1 MAHQT
6 ANLQHRELLLCL
18 LTHKIGDPFSLLY
31 FSVVCCIFSL
41 QVVSIYMTFLVT
53 IKGNRRNCLKRHMK
67 SKNKNQALCF
77 IFCNNLFFS
86 DISKR
91 KGVCRQLGCCQR
103 SEVCQF
109 GFFFFSISDDVY
121 RLREKCQ
128 ALPQFPRAWRAVC
141 LESGAEFRFS
151 QISLMP
157 HAGYSIFDTQQKHLQ
172 NN

>member
-103 SEVCQF
+103 SEVCMF
-109 GFFFFSISDDVY
+109 VFFFF
-121 RLREKCQ
+121 
-128 ALPQFPRAWRAVC
+128 FP
-141 LESGAEFRFS
+141 F
-151 QISLMP
+151 LMMCT
-157 HAGYSIFDTQQKHLQ
+157 D
-172 NN
+172 